1 MPQTRHNIGIESPG
15 FNAMVVKNDD
25 DGWKFLLL
33 QRAGSETYSGTWG
46 VVTGRKQ
53 NSETVAQ
60 AVAREV
66 AEETGLTEIR
76 MFATEYVIQ
85 FYEPEDDRIWIMPLI
100 VVVASN
106 ESEVVL
112 SEENDSFVWL
122 LPHRARHRV
131 TWKNLERA
139 FEEIDDE
146 LELYPAR
153 NWVEIKA

>member
-15 FNAMVVKNDD
+15 FNALVVKQDD

-33 QRAGSETYSGTWG
+33 ERAGTETYSGTWG
-46 VVTGRKQ
+46 VITGRKHEG
-53 NSETVAQ
+53 ETMAQ
-60 AVAREV
+60 AVTREV
-66 AEETGLTEIR
+66 TDEIGLAEIR
-76 MFATEYVIQ
+76 MFATEHLIQ
-85 FYEPEDDRIWIMPLI
+85 YYEPENDKIWILPLI
-100 VVVASN
+100 VTVVPSASD
-106 ESEVVL
+106 VVL
-112 SEENDSFVWL
+112 SAENEDFVWL

-139 FEEIDDE
+139 IEEVVDE